1 MANTNYVIKNAEVW
15 LADKI
20 LEHAHILVEDGV
32 LTNISS
38 SEISIPPDYDTVDAT
53 DQVILPAG
61 VDPQVHLRVPGQ
73 QEKETASSGLAAAVK
88 GGYGALLTMP
98 NTKPVLDSVASC
110 RLALDE
116 LKEPMD
122 QTGVEVKLSA
132 AITMGQRGK
141 ELVDFEGLAEAG
153 ITAFTDDG
161 VGVMDDTLMAKAL
174 AFSEKTQIPF
184 LQHAEMVG
192 HGGVLAPSRM
202 QESLGVAAYPAAA
215 ETDMV
220 RRDLQLLADYPGARY
235 HVLHISSE
243 ETLNLVKEAR
253 DKGLHATCEVS
264 PHHLFFTGDDIE
276 SANSS
281 FKMNPPLRSASDR
294 QSLRKGLADG
304 TVDFVATDHAPHEA
318 AIKTTNFKTA
328 AYGTLGMETSL
339 NVLLDMVA
347 KGELSK
353 QRLVQVFS
361 SKPADF
367 LGLDDSFGSFVTGQ
381 VFRGVLVD
389 PNKQSKIDENYF
401 AGQSNNSCF
410 IGQTLTGAIRE
421 VFYGKR
427 RHRLSN

>member
-1 MANTNYVIKNAEVW
+1 
-15 LADKI
+15 
-20 LEHAHILVEDGV
+20 
-32 LTNISS
+32 
-38 SEISIPPDYDTVDAT
+38 
-53 DQVILPAG
+53 
-61 VDPQVHLRVPGQ
+61 
-73 QEKETASSGLAAAVK
+73 
-88 GGYGALLTMP
+88 
-98 NTKPVLDSVASC
+98 
-110 RLALDE
+110 
-116 LKEPMD
+116 
-122 QTGVEVKLSA
+122 
-132 AITMGQRGK
+132 
-141 ELVDFEGLAEAG
+141 
-153 ITAFTDDG
+153 
-161 VGVMDDTLMAKAL
+161 
-174 AFSEKTQIPF
+174 
-184 LQHAEMVG
+184 
-192 HGGVLAPSRM
+192 
-202 QESLGVAAYPAAA
+202 
-215 ETDMV
+215 
-220 RRDLQLLADYPGARY
+220 
-235 HVLHISSE
+235 
-243 ETLNLVKEAR
+243 
-253 DKGLHATCEVS
+253 
-264 PHHLFFTGDDIE
+264 
-276 SANSS
+276 
-281 FKMNPPLRSASDR
+281 MNPPLRSASDR

-421 VFYGKR
+421 VFFGKR